1 MIDHPHP
8 PVVAARPVP
17 TSRQSGEA
25 RPLPAAHEERVRVLS
40 VLVEDGANTL
50 SKISGL
56 IRRRGF
62 HVRSI
67 SVGPSRQAG
76 RSRMTLTV
84 DAGHA
89 EVDQVR
95 KQLER
100 LVEVIEIED
109 VTGEQVHSR
118 ELVVA
123 KVKASQ
129 VAGLV
134 DRGAK
139 VLNTG
144 ADGTTVE
151 FAGEGK
157 DVGDFI
163 NELMQHGVLDVARSG
178 PVVLR
183 RSA

>member
-1 MIDHPHP
+1 MSNIPHP
-8 PVVAARPVP
+8 PAFTAPSVP
-17 TSRQSGEA
+17 A
-25 RPLPAAHEERVRVLS
+25 VHEQRVRVLS
-40 VLVEDGANTL
+40 VLVEAGANPL

-89 EVDQVR
+89 EVDQVL

-109 VTGEQVHSR
+109 VTGEEVHSR

-123 KVKASQ
+123 KVKSSQ

-134 DRGAK
+134 ERGAK
-139 VLNTG
+139 VLNTS

-151 FAGEGK
+151 FAGETK

-163 NELMQHGVLDVARSG
+163 DELMHHGVLNVARSG
-178 PVVLR
+178 PVVMR

>member
-1 MIDHPHP
+1 MIETTP
-8 PVVAARPVP
+8 PKTVATRPAPGSAEDLAV
-17 TSRQSGEA
+17 
-25 RPLPAAHEERVRVLS
+25 RVRVLS
-40 VLVEDGANTL
+40 VLVDDGSNTL
-50 SKISGL
+50 SKVSGL
-56 IRRRGF
+56 IRRKGF

-67 SVGPSRQAG
+67 SVGPSRHPG
-76 RSRMTLTV
+76 RSRMTLTI

-89 EVDQVR
+89 ETDQVR

-109 VTGEQVHSR
+109 VTGHLVHSR

-123 KVKASQ
+123 KVRSSE

-134 DRGAK
+134 ERGAK
-139 VLNTG
+139 VLDSG
-144 ADGTTVE
+144 PDGTTVE

-157 DVGDFI
+157 EVGDFV
-163 NELMQHGVLDVARSG
+163 NELTRHGIVDVVRSG

-183 RSA
+183 RTA

>member
-1 MIDHPHP
+1 VSD
-8 PVVAARPVP
+8 
-17 TSRQSGEA
+17 Q
-25 RPLPAAHEERVRVLS
+25 ERVRVLS

-50 SKISGL
+50 SKVSGL

-67 SVGPSRQAG
+67 SVGPSRVVG

-84 DAGHA
+84 DSGHA

-100 LVEVIEIED
+100 LVEVVEVED
-109 VTGEQVHSR
+109 VTGQYVHSR

-123 KVKASQ
+123 KVAASE
-129 VAGLV
+129 VPGLV
-134 DRGAK
+134 ERGAK
-139 VLNTG
+139 VLETG
-144 ADGTTVE
+144 PDGTTVE

-163 NELMQHGVLDVARSG
+163 NELFQHGVLDVARSG
-178 PVVLR
+178 PVVMR
-183 RSA
+183 RTA

>member
-1 MIDHPHP
+1 MSNSPHP
-8 PVVAARPVP
+8 PVA
-17 TSRQSGEA
+17 TT

-40 VLVEDGANTL
+40 VLVEDGPNTL

-56 IRRRGF
+56 IRRKGF

-84 DAGHA
+84 DSGHA
-89 EVDQVR
+89 ETDQVL

-109 VTGEQVHSR
+109 VTGEDVHSR
-118 ELVVA
+118 ELIVA
-123 KVKASQ
+123 KVKASE
-129 VAGLV
+129 VPDLV
-134 DRGAK
+134 KRGAK

-157 DVGDFI
+157 DGGEFI
-163 NELMQHGVLDVARSG
+163 NELMQHGVLDVARAGSA
-178 PVVLR
+178 VVR
-183 RSA
+183 

>member
-1 MIDHPHP
+1 MSE
-8 PVVAARPVP
+8 
-17 TSRQSGEA
+17 T
-25 RPLPAAHEERVRVLS
+25 ERVRVLS

-84 DAGHA
+84 DSGHA
-89 EVDQVR
+89 ETDQVR

-109 VTGEQVHSR
+109 VTGEAVHSR

-123 KVKASQ
+123 KVAASE

-134 DRGAK
+134 ERGAK

-144 ADGTTVE
+144 PDGTTVE